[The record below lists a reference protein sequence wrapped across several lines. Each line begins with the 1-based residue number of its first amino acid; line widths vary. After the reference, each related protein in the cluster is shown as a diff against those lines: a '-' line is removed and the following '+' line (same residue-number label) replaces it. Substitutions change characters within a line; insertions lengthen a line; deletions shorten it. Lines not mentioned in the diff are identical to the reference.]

1 MLTVF
6 SERKTPLGGFDY
18 SIIRRLLGSPT
29 YIDEIS
35 LFVRETAQ
43 NSWDARLNDSS
54 VNDVNYNFTIKA
66 FNEKQSSVFKNKIF
80 CGNNETTKLVNLLNK
95 VTEKDQPYIIIEDS
109 GTVGLAGP
117 TEADIACPTTNF
129 VSFVR
134 NIGQDKHDQH
144 SGGAFGFG
152 KSVFFRFSSVKT
164 IITYT
169 RTRDENGVIV
179 SRLMGMSLFKEND
192 GHTGRHWWGVPPK
205 TGSRDY
211 NQPLAGELA
220 DKLAE
225 EIGFKVYDSSKTGT
239 AVMMLGPQFPSSSSA
254 GSEQLLTKNGRAQFL
269 NVVKEALQI
278 WYWPRMVGS
287 GNQDG
292 KLCCTLVS
300 DFSAEDKI
308 DPYNLP
314 DPLNAYLVCLLE
326 IQKIIADPT
335 HKVDPQLIIKPIK
348 KNSEDFYGY
357 LCIFK
362 LYKTTRPHF
371 ESKTVTPNHSF
382 GSALWGTSTDE
393 AANCR
398 HVALIRAPGQ
408 VVKYEK
414 TTDSSSPA
422 SEYGAVFF
430 LCPNGPN
437 AQKIESEVKT
447 SEPASHD
454 DWSSQANQTVPEILK
469 RIRSEVQSVIN
480 PKTTSNPDSTQL
492 MGKVSLRLGGLWGEG
507 EAEGGTTPPGGGG
520 GGGGGGSGATI
531 KYDVELGEFNKM
543 KCVFIKIRQPIRI
556 PSGTEFIEISAKAR
570 TIGGGTIDVDS
581 EVGEPASENGLLPG
595 DVIGWFSGDDKNPPL
610 EKIFSTPLLP
620 VEKLTP
626 EVRAKGIYAVIKN
639 AESFGISVTLK
650 FKSNG

>member
-18 SIIRRLLGSPT
+18 SIIRRLLGAPP

-43 NSWDARLNDSS
+43 NSWDARLNDKS
-54 VNDVNYNFTIKA
+54 VNDVNYNFTVKA
-66 FNEKQSSVFKNKIF
+66 FNETQSSVFQKKIF
-80 CGNNETTKLVNLLNK
+80 FGNNETTKLVNLLNK

-117 TEADIACPTTNF
+117 TEADVECPTTNF

-205 TGSRDY
+205 NGSKDY

-254 GSEQLLTKNGRAQFL
+254 GSAQLLTKNGRAQFL

-287 GNQDG
+287 GKQDG
-292 KLCCTLVS
+292 KLYCTLLS
-300 DFSAEDKI
+300 DLSAEDKI

-314 DPLNAYLVCLLE
+314 DPLNAYLVCFLE
-326 IQKIIADPT
+326 IQKLIADPT

-357 LCIFK
+357 LCVFK
-362 LYKTTRPHF
+362 QSKTSRPHF

-382 GSALWGTSTDE
+382 GSALWGTSDE
-393 AANCR
+393 VANCR

-414 TTDSSSPA
+414 TADSLLPA

-447 SEPASHD
+447 SEPPSHD
-454 DWSSQANQTVPEILK
+454 DWSNQANQTVPEILK
-469 RIRSEVQSVIN
+469 RIRLEIQSIVKPN
-480 PKTTSNPDSTQL
+480 TTSNPDNSQL

-507 EAEGGTTPPGGGG
+507 EAEGGTTTLPGGGG
-520 GGGGGGSGATI
+520 GGGGGGAQI
-531 KYDVELGEFNKM
+531 KYDVELGEFNSL
-543 KCVFIKIRQPIRI
+543 KCVFIKIRQPIKI
-556 PSGTEFIEISAKAR
+556 PSGNEYIEIISKAR

-581 EVGEPASENGLLPG
+581 EVGEPASKNGLLPG
-595 DVIGWFSGDDKNPPL
+595 QVIGWFSGDSQNPPQV
-610 EKIFSTPLLP
+610 KICNTALLP
-620 VEKLTP
+620 VKELTP

-639 AESFGISVTLK
+639 AESFGISITLK

>member
-18 SIIRRLLGSPT
+18 SIIRRLLGAPP
-29 YIDEIS
+29 YIDEVS

-43 NSWDARLNDSS
+43 NSWDARLNDKNI
-54 VNDVNYNFTIKA
+54 NDVNYNFIIKA
-66 FNEKQSSVFKNKIF
+66 FNERQSSAFKNEIIN
-80 CGNNETTKLVNLLNK
+80 GNDDTPELVKLLKK

-117 TEADIACPTTNF
+117 TEANVKSPTTNF

-169 RTRDENGVIV
+169 RTKDENGVIL

-205 TGSRDY
+205 NGSIEY
-211 NQPLAGELA
+211 NQPLTGQLA
-220 DKLAE
+220 DKLAQ
-225 EIGFKVYDSSKTGT
+225 EIGFRIYDSTKTGT

-287 GNQDG
+287 GKQDG
-292 KLCCTLVS
+292 KLICTLVS
-300 DFSAEDKI
+300 DLAAEEKI
-308 DPYNLP
+308 DPYILP
-314 DPLNAYLVCLLE
+314 DPLNVYLACFLE
-326 IQKIIADPT
+326 IQKLLADPA
-335 HKVDPQLIIKPIK
+335 HKIDPQLIIKPIK
-348 KNSEDFYGY
+348 KNHEDFYGY
-357 LCIFK
+357 LCVFK
-362 LYKTTRPHF
+362 QSKTPRPHF
-371 ESKTVTPNHSF
+371 ESKTVTPNHPF
-382 GSALWGTSTDE
+382 GSALWGTSDGI
-393 AANCR
+393 ANCK

-414 TTDSSSPA
+414 TADSLLPA
-422 SEYGAVFF
+422 NEYGAVFF

-437 AQKIESEVKT
+437 AQRIESEVKI
-447 SEPASHD
+447 SEPPSHD
-454 DWSSQANQTVPEILK
+454 DWSIQANQTVPQILK
-469 RIRSEVQSVIN
+469 LIKSEVQSIVMPN
-480 PKTTSNPDSTQL
+480 TTSNSDNSQL

-520 GGGGGGSGATI
+520 GGGGGAPI
-531 KYDVELGEFNKM
+531 KYDVELGEFNKI
-543 KCVFIKIRQPIRI
+543 KCVFVKIRQPMRV

-595 DVIGWFSGDDKNPPL
+595 DVIGWFSGDAQNPPL
-610 EKIFSTPLLP
+610 EIICSTSLLP

-626 EVRAKGIYAVIKN
+626 EIRAKGLYAVIKN
-639 AESFGISVTLK
+639 AETFGISVTLK